1 MNYSER
7 LIITIFLLIT
17 LLSTSCTF
25 SEQNKGL
32 EGLTGL
38 NVTIDSS
45 SVSRANEEVRE
56 FWSMLKSTLP
66 AEFNGDS
73 YSWTPIFSGNKAGFL
88 IVTKAA
94 VKEIPEQTERIKYKG
109 ESIYKWSSSLYT
121 LALNDKLYC
130 SSFPSALQ
138 LLIQE
143 DGVSLPKKSL
153 INQDKLIE
161 YWIPT
166 ASLFDGDTGSKD
178 WSIEFGEFYS
188 ARLIS
193 DQPLSKPDSM
203 FRLKV
208 RGLLKEGDSYF
219 ESKVERL
226 LGSKKTQQEVTTDRS
241 MIWRD
246 GSLLLVYNN
255 VDKRFSFSPD
265 EIASSKSVYGM
276 ADIVQLNKEWFLK
289 LSANTSYPIK
299 DIYAF
304 DWDGLLMM
312 SADFKVLE
320 SMLSY
325 LILEERFIADVGLNQ
340 QTGGFT
346 VKDMKAFLS
355 MLTGLSEQAFN
366 FLPQEG
372 FYTVST
378 DEFSMALDY
387 KNQEDL
393 QVPILLQ
400 HSFKKRSGEVFTY
413 FDQLDRLFFL
423 YQDDD
428 QNLYC
433 EDKDGR
439 LQWYLPLEE
448 NLESLLVTDDL
459 GILDLGNKLDY
470 LDLKSGRLLDQPAP
484 LTLNEVDTFGL
495 IQYPDRPALENKV
508 WMQKKN
514 GRFKVQSL
522 DQSAVW
528 NLDLKLEQD
537 LIEPFY
543 FGFSDTTDYL
553 LHFALDSLYG
563 QDIKG
568 NKLFDAI
575 PLKPSAWG
583 SFYKQNSAGVLRL
596 IYPQDDGRVRVL
608 NTKGQYFNLFL
619 LDGMK
624 GFLLENMNSGPIP
637 EYIAYSDY
645 QIKVNGYS
653 GNDFKTFSSYESK
666 EKIEAVQYASTP
678 GGHYL
683 ACFKSGKIEILNEEL
698 ELVAKMDCPAYEQAW
713 FYFSDYDSA
722 LDLVLIDGDKVLN
735 FILEEL

>member
-1 MNYSER
+1 MNYAER
-7 LIITIFLLIT
+7 LITTIFLLIT
-17 LLSTSCTF
+17 LLSISCTF

-38 NVTIDSS
+38 NVTVDSN
-45 SVSRANEEVRE
+45 SVSRTNDEVKR
-56 FWSMLKSTLP
+56 FWSMLKSVLP
-66 AEFNGDS
+66 LEIIEEH
-73 YSWTPIFSGNKAGFL
+73 YSWTPIFSGDKTGFL
-88 IVTKAA
+88 IATKA
-94 VKEIPEQTERIKYKG
+94 VIKDIPEDTERIKYKG
-109 ESIYKWSSSLYT
+109 EAIFKWSSSLYT
-121 LALNDKLYC
+121 LVLKDKLYC

-143 DGVSLPKKSL
+143 DGVSSPKKSS
-153 INQDKLIE
+153 INRNKLME
-161 YWIPT
+161 YWIST
-166 ASLFDGDTGSKD
+166 ARFFDGDTESKE
-178 WSIEFGEFYS
+178 WSVEFDELYS
-188 ARLIS
+188 AKLIS
-193 DQPLSKPDSM
+193 ENPLLMPDSL
-203 FRLKV
+203 FRLKM
-208 RGLLKEGDSYF
+208 RALIKDGDSYF
-219 ESKVERL
+219 ESLVEKP
-226 LGSKKTQQEVTTDRS
+226 LGSQKTQQEVTTDRC

-255 VDKRFSFSPD
+255 VNKLFSFSPY

-276 ADIVQLNKEWFLK
+276 ADIIQLNKEWSLK
-289 LSANTSYPIK
+289 LSGNMSYPMK
-299 DIYAF
+299 DMYAF

-325 LILEERFIADVGLNQ
+325 LILEERLLGDVGLDQ

-346 VKDMKAFLS
+346 VNDMKAFLS
-355 MLTGLSEQAFN
+355 MLTGLSAQAFN

-378 DEFSMALDY
+378 DKFSIALDY

-400 HSFKKRSGEVFTY
+400 HNFKKRSGEVFTY
-413 FDQLDRLFFL
+413 FDQQDRLFFL
-423 YQDDD
+423 YQDDA

-439 LQWYLPLEE
+439 LQWYLPLKE
-448 NLESLLVTDDL
+448 NLESLMATDDL

-470 LDLKSGRLLDQPAP
+470 VDLKSGRLLDQPAP
-484 LTLNEVDTFGL
+484 LILNEVDTFGM

-508 WMQKKN
+508 WMRKKN

-528 NLDLKLEQD
+528 NLDLKFEQD

-553 LHFALDSLYG
+553 LQFASDSLYG
-563 QDIKG
+563 HDIKG

-583 SFYKQNSAGVLRL
+583 SFHKQKSAGAQRL

-608 NTKGQYFNLFL
+608 NTRGQHFNLFL
-619 LDGMK
+619 LEGMK

-645 QIKVNGYS
+645 QIKICGYF
-653 GNDFKTFSSYESK
+653 GKDFKTFSSYESK

-683 ACFKSGKIEILNEEL
+683 ACFKTGKIEILNEEL
-698 ELVAKMDCPAYEQAW
+698 ELVAKMDCPAHEQAW